1 MRKYW
6 KEILL
11 ALVLGLALP
20 WAVAAAGKKSPGPAT
35 EITATGATET
45 TTAPTE
51 TAARTLKVLQDGQT
65 VEMDLDEYLT
75 GVLLGEIPAD
85 FEPEAKKAQA
95 VVARTYALR
104 CAGGHSKHPE
114 ADVCTDAACCQGYRT
129 PEDYLFS
136 GGTQEAIDSA
146 AEAVTATHG
155 QVLTYDG
162 ALIEA
167 TYFSCSGGRTE
178 DAVAVWGTDVPYLR
192 STDSPGEEKAT
203 HYMDTVTF
211 SAEEFQNLLG
221 ADLSGLPGSWFGEI
235 TYTDGDGVD
244 TIDIGGETY
253 SGTAIRKALGLRST
267 AFVISGVGDSVIVTT
282 KGFGHRVGMSQY
294 GADAMAASG
303 STYAEILAHYY
314 AGTVL
319 TAVD

>member
-51 TAARTLKVLQDGQT
+51 AAARTLKVLQDGQT

-129 PEDYLFS
+129 PED
-136 GGTQEAIDSA
+136 
-146 AEAVTATHG
+146 
-155 QVLTYDG
+155 
-162 ALIEA
+162 
-167 TYFSCSGGRTE
+167 
-178 DAVAVWGTDVPYLR
+178 
-192 STDSPGEEKAT
+192 
-203 HYMDTVTF
+203 
-211 SAEEFQNLLG
+211 
-221 ADLSGLPGSWFGEI
+221 
-235 TYTDGDGVD
+235 
-244 TIDIGGETY
+244 
-253 SGTAIRKALGLRST
+253 
-267 AFVISGVGDSVIVTT
+267 
-282 KGFGHRVGMSQY
+282 
-294 GADAMAASG
+294 
-303 STYAEILAHYY
+303 
-314 AGTVL
+314 
-319 TAVD
+319 

>member
-51 TAARTLKVLQDGQT
+51 TAARTLKVLQDGK
-65 VEMDLDEYLT
+65 VMEMDLDEYLT

-136 GGTQEAIDSA
+136 GG
-146 AEAVTATHG
+146 
-155 QVLTYDG
+155 G

-221 ADLSGLPGSWFGEI
+221 ADLSGLPGSWFGET
-235 TYTDGDGVD
+235 TYTDGGGVD

>member
-20 WAVAAAGKKSPGPAT
+20 WAVAAAGMKSPVPAT
-35 EITATGATET
+35 EITATETMET
-45 TTAPTE
+45 T
-51 TAARTLKVLQDGQT
+51 AAHMEATDRTLKVLQEGQVT
-65 VEMDLDEYLT
+65 EMDLDEYLT

-85 FEPEAKKAQA
+85 FEPETKKAQA

-129 PEDYLFS
+129 PEDYLAS

-155 QVLTYDG
+155 QVLTYEG
-162 ALIEA
+162 TLIEA

-192 STDSPGEEKAT
+192 STDSPGEENAI

-211 SAEEFQNLLG
+211 SSEEFQDLLG
-221 ADLSGLPGSWFGEI
+221 ADLPGLPGNWFGAI